1 MGTGPGFLASQK
13 AKIIKYGKLNDVQR
27 KVWRCPAT
35 GLIIIDFSLF
45 QVSPSSAH
53 CTKTLWFLYVVSL
66 CRVSDQTQGL
76 ALLGKHANTELSAQP
91 TSAALVF
98 LHSSVLHNI
107 STANTSFFLVSSKY
121 PGRPRAIGSPG
132 CSPASCLCKL
142 SSIHSSVFLFNS
154 TAVYGSPV
162 LILQQR
168 QQSKDGLLWSVLSS
182 HHVGPSD

>member
-1 MGTGPGFLASQK
+1 MFKGRFGGALPRVLLSLT
-13 AKIIKYGKLNDVQR
+13 
-27 KVWRCPAT
+27 
-35 GLIIIDFSLF
+35 SLF
-45 QVSPSSAH
+45 SKSPLLRPFAP
-53 CTKTLWFLYVVSL
+53 KLYGFCMLLAFVEL
-66 CRVSDQTQGL
+66 AIKPR
-76 ALLGKHANTELSAQP
+76 ALLFSASMLTQSYLP
-91 TSAALVF
+91 SPLLPLWYFFIPQFCTTFPLP
-98 LHSSVLHNI
+98 H
-107 STANTSFFLVSSKY
+107 TSFFLVSSKY

-142 SSIHSSVFLFNS
+142 SSIHPSIFLFNS